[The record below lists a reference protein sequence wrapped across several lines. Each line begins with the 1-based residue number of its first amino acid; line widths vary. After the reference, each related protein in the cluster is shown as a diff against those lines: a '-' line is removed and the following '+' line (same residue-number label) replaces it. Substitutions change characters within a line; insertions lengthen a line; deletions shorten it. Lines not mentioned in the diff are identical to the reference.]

1 MKIGILTGLWFIA
14 ENADIF
20 ESLKR
25 VANLG
30 FKYVDLHGTFHAG
43 PIHLTQ
49 DDRVKVKREL
59 DRLGLH
65 ARNLVLH
72 APHNIAAATDSEL
85 DECFEYL
92 KDGVQTC
99 LLWGVNQ
106 LMLNAGLWSFQ
117 YSREDAWSRSV
128 RFLQRIC
135 DFAAQHDVYIAQEA
149 EPYVWFLVNDIE
161 STVRMKTAV
170 NRQNFSTLVDL
181 GHMALARE
189 SPGELLHLGG
199 SIIHVHISDHKVEK
213 HTNQIVGTGNTPI
226 ADYLQF
232 LLDMNIDQHVHRF
245 GYDEIVASFELGFPG
260 DQILNADDW
269 VLQSIEYLRQIAPY
283 ITLA

>member
-1 MKIGILTGLWFIA
+1 MKIGILTGFWFIA

-30 FKYVDLHGTFHAG
+30 FTYVDLHGTFHAG
-43 PIHLTQ
+43 PKHLTQ
-49 DDRVKVKREL
+49 DDRVEVKQEL
-59 DRLGLH
+59 ERLGLK

-72 APHNIAAATDSEL
+72 TPYNIAAANDSEL

-106 LMLNAGLWSFQ
+106 IMLSAGLWSFEI
-117 YSREDAWSRSV
+117 SRADAWSRSV
-128 RFLQRIC
+128 RFLQKIC
-135 DFAAQHDVYIAQEA
+135 DFAAQYNVFIAQEA

-161 STVRMKTAV
+161 STVHMKADV
-170 NRQNFSTLVDL
+170 NRMNFTTLVDL

-189 SPGELLHLGG
+189 FPGELMYLED
-199 SIIHVHISDHKVEK
+199 SIIHVHISDHQVDK
-213 HTNQIVGTGNTPI
+213 HTNQIVGTGTAPL

-232 LLDMNIDQHVHRF
+232 LLDMNIDQHVRRF
-245 GYDEIVASFELGFPG
+245 GYDEIVVSFELGFPG

-269 VLQSIEYLRQIAPY
+269 VLQSVEYLRQIAPY